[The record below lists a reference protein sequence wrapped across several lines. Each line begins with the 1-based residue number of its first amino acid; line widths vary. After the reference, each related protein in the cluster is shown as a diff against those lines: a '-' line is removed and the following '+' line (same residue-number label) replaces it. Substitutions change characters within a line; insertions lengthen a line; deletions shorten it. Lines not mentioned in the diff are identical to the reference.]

1 MFQKPLTN
9 EQVECYRRDGYL
21 VVPKLVLIKEIA
33 VFLKDEKKSS
43 NVDHVPLQRHKTD
56 PAYSALASHPK
67 IVAIVS
73 QLLEG
78 HPNIVQT
85 MFLNKPKQG
94 GRGIALHQDTHYLPN
109 EPNTLMACWIALSDT
124 DADNGGLCVVPGS
137 HMEGLREA
145 GRIENKTE
153 FDSWETEHE
162 MRDPDSREWKRK
174 MNSFQ
179 IQGLPEERIMR
190 LSVPKGSGVFF
201 TGMTIHGSFANHSE
215 DRPRQA
221 FATHYIHESTWLH
234 RCDVQNTVPA

>member
-221 FATHYIHESTWLH
+221 FATHYIHESTWLY